1 MKNCD
6 QEPISDEQQY
16 KARKK
21 STEHN
26 WTSFLVLSV
35 LIITA

>member
-21 STEHN
+21 NPLSIIGHP
-26 WTSFLVLSV
+26 FLYNQC
-35 LIITA
+35 